1 MLLQAS
7 ARRVSMQTG
16 STALLL
22 AIKNLGEDSEQ
33 NSKFMKFAK
42 LLIINHANL
51 ERMNEVKARNNCV
64 ALPFVSG

>member
-1 MLLQAS
+1 
-7 ARRVSMQTG
+7 MQTG

-33 NSKFMKFAK
+33 NAKFMEFAN

-51 ERMNEVKARNNCV
+51 EKVNEVKARDNCAAV
-64 ALPFVSG
+64 PFVSS